1 MNELL
6 KQLAKQAGLSH
17 MPSNYPDMADLYK
30 GADFELEQFAQL
42 TARELIVDFYRRYLD
57 ITSDE
62 DITVQV
68 ERYIKD
74 QFGVEQ

>member
-1 MNELL
+1 VNGRIRT
-6 KQLAKQAGLSH
+6 LAVEAADGMLSYDEDGFRL
-17 MPSNYPDMADLYK
+17 SEK
-30 GADFELEQFAQL
+30 EIEKFAQL

-57 ITSDE
+57 VTSDE

-74 QFGVEQ
+74 QFGVGQ